1 MMQTLTPSYKAPKL
15 PARARSAAALKNQR
29 GLSLLESLVALL
41 VLALGILG
49 LVAAQTRTLVETR
62 TTNSRAAAI
71 RQIVDLGERIKLNRS
86 AALAGKY
93 NIEKWGLVQDSAPD
107 NCNIDDDDDENEGV
121 SINDA
126 AACDVWQWRKS
137 LERTL
142 PQGRATIERISTS
155 TDGNQLRIIVA
166 WQLNEKANSNSIQ
179 TLDSGLTIKD
189 ENGNMLCPN
198 QYICHLQYLEI

>member
-86 AALAGKY
+86 AALADKY
-93 NIEKWGLVQDSAPD
+93 NINAWGVAANDTPDECTKTEKTT
-107 NCNIDDDDDENEGV
+107 EE
-121 SINDA
+121 A
-126 AACDVWQWRKS
+126 AICDVWQWRKS

>member
-1 MMQTLTPSYKAPKL
+1 MQTLTPSYKAPKL

-86 AALAGKY
+86 AALADKY
-93 NIEKWGLVQDSAPD
+93 NINAWGVAANDTPDECTKNEKTT
-107 NCNIDDDDDENEGV
+107 EE
-121 SINDA
+121 A
-126 AACDVWQWRKS
+126 AICDVWQWRKS

>member
-1 MMQTLTPSYKAPKL
+1 MQTLTLSYKTKKSPT
-15 PARARSAAALKNQR
+15 RACSAAVLKNQR
-29 GLSLLESLVALL
+29 GLSLLESLISLL

-107 NCNIDDDDDENEGV
+107 NCNIDDDEDDESEGV

-126 AACDVWQWRKS
+126 AACDVWQWRQS
-137 LERTL
+137 LQRSL
-142 PQGRATIERISTS
+142 PSGQGTITRISDT
-155 TDGNQLRIIVA
+155 NQLRIIIA
-166 WQLNEKANSNSIQ
+166 WQLNEKAGLKPEQS
-179 TLDSGLTIKD
+179 LHAGLTIKD
-189 ENGNMLCPN
+189 EKGNLLCPKN
-198 QYICHLQYLEI
+198 HICHIQYLEI